1 MDSIRRRRLP
11 GLDVNPDAIRRAR
24 VAAGLSLADVAGTDL
39 SRSAVHR
46 VEAGKVRPSMRTL
59 EIIADRTGKSV
70 DAFLLPRAST
80 ELLDR
85 RSGPTLEL
93 ARLEVM
99 IAEGRCADAA
109 ARAGELMR
117 TTDGDGIRPR
127 LHFWEGVARVNL
139 LEATAALE
147 HLRRAREAFAR
158 AGDVWMEVECL
169 GWEAAALSIEEDR
182 SAVDVALEALRRCRA
197 LDPAPAL
204 TESRILGHRAGIYLS
219 LHEWERAIEAYD
231 GALVTAGNIRNLASL
246 VSVYD
251 GLSIAHQGMGDLVTA
266 TAYMQRAIAL
276 SSVMSNDHVLAR
288 LENNLGLLLLRRE
301 HWVEAGQHLRK
312 ALEHCDAA
320 GIEQGRSHV
329 LLSLAQLAH
338 VEKDHRRAEAY
349 TREAIELAARSGE
362 HMTQALG
369 QQWLGRILAAM
380 RRGREARH
388 AFEMALTLLGA
399 QGVPRRLAE
408 CHREYAEVLE
418 RQGDLEGAVRQWRQA
433 ADLWQPSV
441 DDVIDRLGWTDR
453 GLVGS

>member
-1 MDSIRRRRLP
+1 MNSNYQERI
-11 GLDVNPDAIRRAR
+11 
-24 VAAGLSLADVAGTDL
+24 SQ
-39 SRSAVHR
+39 
-46 VEAGKVRPSMRTL
+46 
-59 EIIADRTGKSV
+59 
-70 DAFLLPRAST
+70 
-80 ELLDR
+80 
-85 RSGPTLEL
+85 
-93 ARLEVM
+93 
-99 IAEGRCADAA
+99 
-109 ARAGELMR
+109 
-117 TTDGDGIRPR
+117 
-127 LHFWEGVARVNL
+127 
-139 LEATAALE
+139 
-147 HLRRAREAFAR
+147 
-158 AGDVWMEVECL
+158 
-169 GWEAAALSIEEDR
+169 
-182 SAVDVALEALRRCRA
+182 
-197 LDPAPAL
+197 DPAVMVGKPVIKG
-204 TESRILGHRAGIYLS
+204 TRIPVERILGHLAGIYLS